1 MLITCPSCS
10 RSKQGP
16 PPYIKSCLW
25 ITPQVHVFIIPR
37 RQQSLVP
44 TVALVAGRAGPRC
57 STSLDDTLHNRLSN
71 MSSYGNG
78 HGPSRYQEAALN
90 RSYSGCDQCHHDR
103 KKVGLYT
110 RIPNTRKFI
119 CVCPSVKA
127 ASLVLAVQERRR
139 IVPLAIS
146 VKSW

>member
-1 MLITCPSCS
+1 MPFVLTLEARSSTIYLIVLVDNTPSS
-10 RSKQGP
+10 R
-16 PPYIKSCLW
+16 
-25 ITPQVHVFIIPR
+25 
-37 RQQSLVP
+37 
-44 TVALVAGRAGPRC
+44 
-57 STSLDDTLHNRLSN
+57 LHNSPKATKPGTNSGTSSRTCRTALFDVSRRHSSQRLSN

-119 CVCPSVKA
+119 CACPSVKA

-146 VKSW
+146 VKAW